1 MLARQADASVIAAAR
16 TAGGIAAAL
25 RAGAAEG
32 VLYGDPW
39 PELAREHG
47 GTALVDAGSGL
58 AYPACALA
66 AALAIERARQ
76 HGVAFVA
83 VANSHHFGA
92 AAYHLEAVAAAG
104 LVGLAFGNSPAAM
117 PAWGGRRALLGTN
130 PVAAAFPRRRAAP
143 LEIDLA
149 PGEATRGQLMI
160 AARDGESIPEG
171 WALDA
176 EGRPTTDPRAGL
188 AGTILPAAGAKG
200 TMLALIVELL
210 VCSLS
215 GARFGFETE
224 SLFDDDGEP
233 ARLGQAFLAVD
244 PAALAG
250 TDTYLERVE
259 TLIEAMLHDDGVR
272 LPGERRIALRKQAL
286 QHGVDI
292 PDTLLAQLRGMCGA
306 G

>member
-1 MLARQADASVIAAAR
+1 MAHIYLDELQHLA
-16 TAGGIAAAL
+16 AAAL
-25 RAGAAEG
+25 AAAGANPDMAESTARALVHADSQGLVPQG
-32 VLYGDPW
+32 VARVPGYAAHLRVGRAKGAARPR
-39 PELAREHG
+39 LAREHG

-104 LVGLAFGNSPAAM
+104 LVGLAFGNSRRPCRPGAA
-117 PAWGGRRALLGTN
+117 GGRCWAPTRSRRPSRA
-130 PVAAAFPRRRAAP
+130 AAP
-143 LEIDLA
+143 LEINLA

-188 AGTILPAAGAKG
+188 AGTILPPRAP
-200 TMLALIVELL
+200 
-210 VCSLS
+210 
-215 GARFGFETE
+215 R
-224 SLFDDDGEP
+224 EP
-233 ARLGQAFLAVD
+233 CWR
-244 PAALAG
+244 
-250 TDTYLERVE
+250 
-259 TLIEAMLHDDGVR
+259 
-272 LPGERRIALRKQAL
+272 
-286 QHGVDI
+286 
-292 PDTLLAQLRGMCGA
+292 
-306 G
+306 

>member
-1 MLARQADASVIAAAR
+1 RPS
-16 TAGGIAAAL
+16 
-25 RAGAAEG
+25 RA
-32 VLYGDPW
+32 
-39 PELAREHG
+39 
-47 GTALVDAGSGL
+47 
-58 AYPACALA
+58 
-66 AALAIERARQ
+66 
-76 HGVAFVA
+76 
-83 VANSHHFGA
+83 
-92 AAYHLEAVAAAG
+92 
-104 LVGLAFGNSPAAM
+104 
-117 PAWGGRRALLGTN
+117 
-130 PVAAAFPRRRAAP
+130 AAP
-143 LEIDLA
+143 LEINLA

-233 ARLGQAFLAVD
+233 ARLGQAFLAID

-272 LPGERRIALRKQAL
+272 LPGERRSALRKQAL

>member
-1 MLARQADASVIAAAR
+1 PR
-16 TAGGIAAAL
+16 
-25 RAGAAEG
+25 
-32 VLYGDPW
+32 
-39 PELAREHG
+39 LAREHG